1 MENQPKTSQ
10 WQDWAL
16 IALRCLLLV
25 VLAVEL
31 PTLRTTDNVLYAQ
44 SEVTIALVIGV
55 LSTVLLL
62 IPIMFPV
69 LRVLLP
75 PIVVVSDWILMGLVV
90 YISRGD
96 TLVTVAAGG
105 LIITTSEL
113 RLKVYWGS
121 AQAIG
126 IILVVLLVRPEI
138 AKLVPSQAAILSS
151 RLPIFILALFGIVA
165 NGWTYA
171 IQKQIGAQEA
181 QLLAEKINRESQ
193 LMDMQERTRAIYDMA
208 AVLSST
214 LNYEKILQ
222 AAMNVGWLGLR
233 DKKREIPEKLVSMVL
248 LFRASD
254 NYLHVV
260 VSRGLTRLDEQRATP
275 GLDGVMGE
283 ALKQTI
289 PVFGDSPRKDEEL
302 GNFVAFQTMRSVMCV
317 PLRAGFD
324 NYGITVYGSPFPD
337 AFTNEH
343 IELLTAIGSQATIAL
358 QNSHLYQ
365 NLLDE
370 RDKLIDAE
378 EEARKK
384 LARDLHDG
392 PTQDVAAIAMRMSI
406 IQKLLE
412 VNPTQV
418 PVELRKVE
426 EIARKTTKEIR
437 HMLFTLRP
445 LVLENQGLTAA
456 LGQLADKMKE
466 SYDQPVTVRVSRDA
480 DRYLDAHQQGVIFY
494 IIEEAVGNARKH
506 AQADMITVNV
516 YKQED
521 VILVN
526 ISDNGVGFYTTEAE
540 KKAMDRGG
548 HLGMINLRERAEM
561 VGGTLRMESAS
572 GKGTS
577 ITVVV
582 PIKDK
587 AGDGSSTTMKAQT
600 SAMRQASGKTT
611 KLEAAAM
618 ERVRQ
623 QSGNK

>member
-25 VLAVEL
+25 IAAIEF
-31 PTLRTTDNVLYAQ
+31 PTLRTSEGALYAQ
-44 SEVTIALVIGV
+44 NEITIALVIGV
-55 LSTVLLL
+55 LSTILL
-62 IPIMFPV
+62 IIPVMFPT
-69 LRVLLP
+69 LKILLP
-75 PIVVVSDWILMGLVV
+75 PIVVVSDWVLMALVM
-90 YISRGD
+90 YISRAD
-96 TLVTVAAGG
+96 MLVSVATGG
-105 LIITTSEL
+105 LLIVTSVL
-113 RLKVYWGS
+113 RIQAYWGT

-126 IILVVLLVRPEI
+126 IVIIMLLIRPEI
-138 AKLVPSQAAILSS
+138 AKLVSVPPAGITD
-151 RLPIFILALFGIVA
+151 RMPVFIVTLFGIIA
-165 NGWTYA
+165 NGWAYA
-171 IQKQIGAQEA
+171 IQRQVGAQQA
-181 QLLAEKINRESQ
+181 QLLAEQNNREKQ
-193 LMDMQERTRAIYDMA
+193 LSDMRERTRAIYDMA

-233 DKKREIPEKLVSMVL
+233 DKNREIPEKLVSMVL
-248 LFRASD
+248 LFRAAD
-254 NYLHVV
+254 NELHVV
-260 VSRGLTRLDEQRATP
+260 VSRGLTRLDEQRSTP

-289 PVFGDSPRKDEEL
+289 PVFGDNPRKDPEL

-324 NYGITVYGSPFPD
+324 NFGITVYGSPFPD
-337 AFTNEH
+337 AFTDEH
-343 IELLTAIGSQATIAL
+343 LELLTAIGSQATIAL

-412 VNPTQV
+412 RNPSEV
-418 PVELRKVE
+418 PNELRKIE
-426 EIARKTTKEIR
+426 DLARKTTKEIR

-445 LVLENQGLTAA
+445 LVLENQGLSAA
-456 LGQLADKMKE
+456 LSQLADKFKE
-466 SYDQPVTVRVSRDA
+466 SYDQPVTIKISREA
-480 DRYLDAHQQGVIFY
+480 ERYLDSHQQGVIFY
-494 IIEEAVGNARKH
+494 IIEEAAGNARKH
-506 AQADMITVNV
+506 AQASMITVNV

-526 ISDNGVGFYTTEAE
+526 ISDNGVGFDTTEAE

-561 VGGTLRMESAS
+561 VGGTLRMESAR

-582 PIKDK
+582 PIKDHP
-587 AGDGSSTTMKAQT
+587 AEGSSTTMKAQT
-600 SAMRQASGKTT
+600 AAARQASGKTS
-611 KLEAAAM
+611 KLEAAAL

>member
-16 IALRCLLLV
+16 IAMRCLLLV
-25 VLAVEL
+25 VAAIEFPV
-31 PTLRTTDNVLYAQ
+31 LRTSDGIPYAQ
-44 SEVTIALVIGV
+44 SEITIALVIGV
-55 LSTVLLL
+55 LSTILLI
-62 IPIMFPV
+62 IPIMFPA
-69 LRVLLP
+69 LRVILP
-75 PIVVVSDWILMGLVV
+75 PIVVISDWVLMALTL

-96 TLVTVAAGG
+96 MLVGVATGG
-105 LIITTSEL
+105 LLIATSVL
-113 RLKVYWGS
+113 RVQAYWGS
-121 AQAIG
+121 VQAIG
-126 IILVVLLVRPEI
+126 IVIVMLLLRPEI
-138 AKLVPSQAAILSS
+138 AKLVSVQPAGIADRMPVVIV
-151 RLPIFILALFGIVA
+151 ALFGVIA
-165 NGWTYA
+165 NGWAYA
-171 IQKQIGAQEA
+171 TQRQIGAQQA
-181 QLLAEKINRESQ
+181 QLLAEQKNRENQ
-193 LMDMQERTRAIYDMA
+193 LTDMRDRTKAIYDMA

-248 LFRASD
+248 LFRAAD
-254 NYLHVV
+254 NELHVV
-260 VSRGLTRLDEQRATP
+260 VSRGLTRLDEQRSTP

-283 ALKQTI
+283 SLKQTI
-289 PVFGDSPRKDEEL
+289 PIFGDNPRKDPEL

-337 AFTNEH
+337 AFTGEH
-343 IELLTAIGSQATIAL
+343 LELLTAIGSQATIAL

-412 VNPTQV
+412 RSPEEV
-418 PVELRKVE
+418 PNELRKIE
-426 EIARKTTKEIR
+426 ELARKTTKEIR

-445 LVLENQGLTAA
+445 LVLENQGLSAA
-456 LGQLADKMKE
+456 LSQLADKFKE
-466 SYDQPVTVRVSRDA
+466 SYDQPVTVKISRDA
-480 DRYLDAHQQGVIFY
+480 ERYLDSHQQGVIFY
-494 IIEEAVGNARKH
+494 IIEEAAGNARKH
-506 AQADMITVNV
+506 AQASMITVNV

-521 VILVN
+521 VVLVN
-526 ISDNGVGFYTTEAE
+526 ISDNGVGFDTTEAE
-540 KKAMDRGG
+540 RKAMDRGG

-561 VGGTLRMESAS
+561 VGGTLRMESAR

-582 PIKDK
+582 PIKDRP
-587 AGDGSSTTMKAQT
+587 AEGSSTTMKAQT
-600 SAMRQASGKTT
+600 TAMRQASGKTS
-611 KLEAAAM
+611 KLEAAAL

>member
-1 MENQPKTSQ
+1 MENQARTSQ

-16 IALRCLLLV
+16 IALRCLLLAV
-25 VLAVEL
+25 VAIVF
-31 PTLRTTDNVLYAQ
+31 PTLRTSDGAAYAQ
-44 SEVTIALVIGV
+44 SEITVALVIGI
-55 LSTVLLL
+55 LSTILLV
-62 IPIMFPV
+62 IPTMFPA
-69 LRVLLP
+69 LRVILP
-75 PIVVVSDWILMGLVV
+75 PIVVISDWLIMGLII

-96 TLVTVAAGG
+96 PLVTVASGA
-105 LIITTSEL
+105 LIMVTSVL
-113 RLKVYWGS
+113 RVQAYWGS
-121 AQAIG
+121 VEAIG
-126 IILVVLLVRPEI
+126 IIIAMLLVRPEI
-138 AKLVPSQAAILSS
+138 AKLVPAQAAVLSE
-151 RLPIFILALFGIVA
+151 RMPIFILALFGIVT
-165 NGWTYA
+165 NGWSYA
-171 IQKQIGAQEA
+171 IQRQIGAQQA
-181 QLLAEKINRESQ
+181 QLVAEQKNRERQ
-193 LMDMQERTRAIYDMA
+193 IIDMQERTRAIYDMA

-233 DKKREIPEKLVSMVL
+233 DKQREIPEKLVSMVL
-248 LFRASD
+248 LFRSSD
-254 NYLHVV
+254 NQLHVV

-275 GLDGVMGE
+275 GLEGVIGE
-283 ALKQTI
+283 ALKTTI
-289 PVFGDSPRKDEEL
+289 PVFGDNPRKDLEL

-343 IELLTAIGSQATIAL
+343 LELLTAIGSQATIAL

-378 EEARKK
+378 EDARKK

-412 VNPTQV
+412 RSPSEV
-418 PVELRKVE
+418 PNELRKIE
-426 EIARKTTKEIR
+426 ELARKTTKEIR

-480 DRYLDAHQQGVIFY
+480 ERYLDTHQQGVIFY

-506 AQADMITVNV
+506 AQANMITVNV

-526 ISDNGVGFYTTEAE
+526 ISDNGVGFDTTEAE
-540 KKAMDRGG
+540 QKAMERGG

-561 VGGTLRMESAS
+561 VGGTLRMESAR

-582 PIKDK
+582 PIKETVSE
-587 AGDGSSTTMKAQT
+587 GSTSKMKAQT
-600 SAMRQASGKTT
+600 AIRQAAARATT
-611 KLEAAAM
+611 KLEAAALA
-618 ERVRQ
+618 RVKQ
-623 QSGNK
+623 QSSDK

>member
-1 MENQPKTSQ
+1 MENQPQTSQ

-16 IALRCLLLV
+16 VVLRGLLLIV
-25 VLAVEL
+25 AAVEL
-31 PTLRTTDNVLYAQ
+31 PTLRTSDGALYAQ
-44 SEVTIALVIGV
+44 NEITIALVIGV
-55 LSTVLLL
+55 LSTILLI
-62 IPIMFPV
+62 IPIMFPA
-69 LRVLLP
+69 LKVLLAP
-75 PIVVVSDWILMGLVV
+75 LVVISDWILMGLVV

-96 TLVTVAAGG
+96 LLVSIATGG
-105 LIITTSEL
+105 LIMVISVL
-113 RLKVYWGS
+113 RIKAYWGS
-121 AQAIG
+121 IQAIG
-126 IILVVLLVRPEI
+126 IIIVLLIVRSEV
-138 AKLVPSQAAILSS
+138 AKLVPAQAALLSD
-151 RLPIFILALFGIVA
+151 RTPIFVLALFGVVA
-165 NGWTYA
+165 NACSYA
-171 IQKQIGAQEA
+171 IQRQMGAQEA
-181 QLLAEKINRESQ
+181 QLVAEKTNRESQ
-193 LMDMQERTRAIYDMA
+193 LTDMRERTRAIYDMA
-208 AVLSST
+208 VVLSST
-214 LNYEKILQ
+214 LNYEKVLH
-222 AAMNVGWLGLR
+222 AAMNIGWLGLR
-233 DKKREIPEKLVSMVL
+233 DKKRETPEKLVSMVL
-248 LFRASD
+248 LFRSVD
-254 NYLHVV
+254 NHLQVV

-275 GLDGVMGE
+275 GLDGVIGE
-283 ALKQTI
+283 SLKQTI
-289 PVFGDSPRKDEEL
+289 PVFGDNPRKDPEL

-324 NYGITVYGSPFPD
+324 NYGITVYGSPYPD

-343 IELLTAIGSQATIAL
+343 IELLTAIGTQATIAL

-384 LARDLHDG
+384 LARNLHDG

-412 VNPTQV
+412 RSPEEV
-418 PVELRKVE
+418 PHELKKIE
-426 EIARKTTKEIR
+426 ELARKTTKEIR

-445 LVLENQGLTAA
+445 LVLENQGLTPA
-456 LGQLADKMKE
+456 LTQLADKMKE

-494 IIEEAVGNARKH
+494 IIEEAAGNARKH
-506 AQADMITVNV
+506 AQAEMITINV

-526 ISDNGVGFYTTEAE
+526 ISDNGVGFDTTEAE
-540 KKAMDRGG
+540 KKAMERGG

-561 VGGTLRMESAS
+561 VGGSLRMESAS

-582 PIKDK
+582 PIKEMS
-587 AGDGSSTTMKAQT
+587 AEGSSASIKAQT
-600 SAMRQASGKTT
+600 SAPRQTIGKKT
-611 KLEAAAM
+611 KLEAAAL

>member
-16 IALRCLLLV
+16 IAMRCLLLV
-25 VLAVEL
+25 IAAIEF
-31 PTLRTTDNVLYAQ
+31 PTLRTSDGALYAQ
-44 SEVTIALVIGV
+44 NEITIALVIGI
-55 LSTVLLL
+55 LSTILL
-62 IPIMFPV
+62 IIPVMFPA

-75 PIVVVSDWILMGLVV
+75 PIVVISDWLLMALVI

-96 TLVTVAAGG
+96 MMVTVASAGL
-105 LIITTSEL
+105 LIVTSVL
-113 RLKVYWGS
+113 RVQIYWGS
-121 AQAIG
+121 VQAMG
-126 IILVVLLVRPEI
+126 IVIVMLLIRPEI
-138 AKLVPSQAAILSS
+138 AKLVAVQPAGIADRMPVVIV
-151 RLPIFILALFGIVA
+151 ALFGVIA
-165 NGWTYA
+165 NGWAYA
-171 IQKQIGAQEA
+171 MQRQIGAQQA
-181 QLLAEKINRESQ
+181 QLVAEQKTREKQ
-193 LMDMQERTRAIYDMA
+193 LTDMRERTRAIYDMA

-233 DKKREIPEKLVSMVL
+233 DKNREIPEKLVSMVL

-254 NYLHVV
+254 NHLHVV
-260 VSRGLTRLDEQRATP
+260 VGRGLTRLDEQRSTP
-275 GLDGVMGE
+275 GLDGVIGE
-283 ALKQTI
+283 SLKQTI
-289 PVFGDSPRKDEEL
+289 PIFGDNPRKDPEL

-324 NYGITVYGSPFPD
+324 NFGITVYGSPFPD
-337 AFTNEH
+337 AFTDEH
-343 IELLTAIGSQATIAL
+343 LELLTAIGSQATIAL

-418 PVELRKVE
+418 PLELKKVE

-456 LGQLADKMKE
+456 LGQLADKFKE
-466 SYDQPVTVRVSRDA
+466 SYDQPVTIRVSKDA
-480 DRYLDAHQQGVIFY
+480 DRYLDGHQQGVIFY
-494 IIEEAVGNARKH
+494 IIEEAAGNARKH
-506 AQADMITVNV
+506 AQASMITVNV

-526 ISDNGVGFYTTEAE
+526 ISDNGVGFDTTEAE

-587 AGDGSSTTMKAQT
+587 PAEGSSTTMKAQT
-600 SAMRQASGKTT
+600 TAMRQATGKTS
-611 KLEAAAM
+611 KLEAAAL

>member
-1 MENQPKTSQ
+1 MEIQNKTPV

-16 IALRCLLLV
+16 VALRGFLLIV
-25 VLAVEL
+25 AFIEF
-31 PTLRTTDNVLYAQ
+31 PTLRTPDGNPYVQ

-55 LSTVLLL
+55 MSTILLV
-62 IPIMFPV
+62 IPILFPKLQLILAPV
-69 LRVLLP
+69 L
-75 PIVVVSDWILMGLVV
+75 VVSDWLLMALII

-96 TLVTVAAGG
+96 TLVIVATGG
-105 LIITTSEL
+105 LLIVTSVL
-113 RLKVYWGS
+113 RLRIGWGVVQS
-121 AQAIG
+121 MG
-126 IILVVLLVRPEI
+126 IVITMFLVRPEV
-138 AKLVPSQAAILSS
+138 AKLIPTQTAALAD
-151 RLPIFILALFGIVA
+151 RMPIFIVALFGVIA

-171 IQKQIGAQEA
+171 LQQQIKGQEA
-181 QLLAEKINRESQ
+181 QLLDEKKNRERQ
-193 LMDMQERTRAIYDMA
+193 IVDMQDRTKAIYDMA

-233 DKKREIPEKLVSMVL
+233 DRSREIPEKLVSMVL

-254 NYLHVV
+254 NQLHVV
-260 VSRGLTRLDEQRATP
+260 VSRGLTRLDEQRVTP
-275 GLDGVMGE
+275 GLDGFIGE
-283 ALKQTI
+283 ALKETI
-289 PVFGDSPRKDEEL
+289 PVFGDNPRKDAEL
-302 GNFVAFQTMRSVMCV
+302 GNFVAFQTMRSVMCI

-337 AFTNEH
+337 AFTGEH
-343 IELLTAIGSQATIAL
+343 TELLTAIGSQATIAL
-358 QNSHLYQ
+358 QNAHLYQ

-412 VNPTQV
+412 RSPDEV
-418 PVELRKVE
+418 PNELRKIE
-426 EIARKTTKEIR
+426 ELARKTTKEIR

-466 SYDQPVTVRVSRDA
+466 SYDQPVTVRVGSNAERA
-480 DRYLDAHQQGVIFY
+480 LDTHQQGVIFY

-506 AQADMITVNV
+506 AKASMITVNV

-521 VILVN
+521 VVLVN
-526 ISDNGVGFYTTEAE
+526 ISDNGVGFNTTEAE
-540 KKAMDRGG
+540 KKAMERGG

-582 PIKDK
+582 PIKDNQ
-587 AGDGSSTTMKAQT
+587 GSSTTLKAQ
-600 SAMRQASGKTT
+600 SPAMRQATGKTT
-611 KLEAAAM
+611 KLEAVAL
-618 ERVRQ
+618 ERVRR

>member
-1 MENQPKTSQ
+1 MEIQNKTPV

-16 IALRCLLLV
+16 VALRAFLLIV
-25 VLAVEL
+25 AFIEF
-31 PTLRTTDNVLYAQ
+31 PTLRTPDGNPYVQ

-55 LSTVLLL
+55 MSTILLV
-62 IPIMFPV
+62 IPILFPKLQLILAPV
-69 LRVLLP
+69 LV
-75 PIVVVSDWILMGLVV
+75 ISDWLLMALII

-96 TLVTVAAGG
+96 TLVIVATGG
-105 LIITTSEL
+105 LLIVTSVL
-113 RLKVYWGS
+113 RLRVGWGVVQS
-121 AQAIG
+121 MG
-126 IILVVLLVRPEI
+126 IVITMFLVRPEV
-138 AKLVPSQAAILSS
+138 AKLIPTQAAALAD
-151 RLPIFILALFGIVA
+151 RMPIFIVALFGVVA

-171 IQKQIGAQEA
+171 LQQQIKGQEA
-181 QLLAEKINRESQ
+181 QLLDEKKNRERQ
-193 LMDMQERTRAIYDMA
+193 IVDMQDRTKAIYDMA

-233 DKKREIPEKLVSMVL
+233 DKSREIPEKLVSMVL

-254 NYLHVV
+254 NQLHVV
-260 VSRGLTRLDEQRATP
+260 VSRGLTRLDEQRVTP
-275 GLDGVMGE
+275 GLDGFIGE
-283 ALKQTI
+283 ALKETI
-289 PVFGDSPRKDEEL
+289 PVFGDNPRKDAEL
-302 GNFVAFQTMRSVMCV
+302 GNFVAFQTMRSVMCI

-337 AFTNEH
+337 AFTGEH
-343 IELLTAIGSQATIAL
+343 TELLTAIGSQATIAL
-358 QNSHLYQ
+358 QNAHLYQ

-412 VNPTQV
+412 RSPDEV
-418 PVELRKVE
+418 PNELRKIE
-426 EIARKTTKEIR
+426 ELARKTTKEIR

-466 SYDQPVTVRVSRDA
+466 SYDQPVTVRVGSNAERA
-480 DRYLDAHQQGVIFY
+480 LDTHQQGVIFY

-506 AQADMITVNV
+506 AKASMITVNV

-521 VILVN
+521 VVLVN
-526 ISDNGVGFYTTEAE
+526 ISDNGVGFNTTEAE
-540 KKAMDRGG
+540 KKAMERGG

-582 PIKDK
+582 PIKDNQ
-587 AGDGSSTTMKAQT
+587 GSSTSLKAQ
-600 SAMRQASGKTT
+600 SPAMRQASGKTT
-611 KLEAAAM
+611 KLEAVAL
-618 ERVRQ
+618 ERVRR

>member
-1 MENQPKTSQ
+1 MENQVKTSQ

-16 IALRCLLLV
+16 IAMRCLLL
-25 VLAVEL
+25 AVAAIEF
-31 PTLRTTDNVLYAQ
+31 PTLRTSDGVLYAQ
-44 SEVTIALVIGV
+44 NEITIALVIGI
-55 LSTVLLL
+55 LSTILL
-62 IPIMFPV
+62 IIPVMFPA
-69 LRVLLP
+69 LRILLP
-75 PIVVVSDWILMGLVV
+75 PIVVISDWMLMALVL

-96 TLVTVAAGG
+96 MLITVATGG
-105 LIITTSEL
+105 LLIVTSVL
-113 RLKVYWGS
+113 RIQVYWGI

-126 IILVVLLVRPEI
+126 IVAVILLLRPEI
-138 AKLVPSQAAILSS
+138 AKLVTT
-151 RLPIFILALFGIVA
+151 LPAGIADRMPVFIVALFGVIA
-165 NGWTYA
+165 NGWAYA
-171 IQKQIGAQEA
+171 IQQQVGAQQA
-181 QLLAEKINRESQ
+181 QLLAEQKNRENQ
-193 LMDMQERTRAIYDMA
+193 LTDMRERTRAIYDMA

-254 NYLHVV
+254 NELHVV
-260 VSRGLTRLDEQRATP
+260 VSRGLTRLDEQRSTP

-289 PVFGDSPRKDEEL
+289 PVFGDNPRKDPEL

-324 NYGITVYGSPFPD
+324 NYGVTVYGSPFPD
-337 AFTNEH
+337 AFTDEH
-343 IELLTAIGSQATIAL
+343 LELLTAIGSQATIAL

-412 VNPTQV
+412 RNPSEV
-418 PVELRKVE
+418 PNELRKIE
-426 EIARKTTKEIR
+426 DLARKTTKEIR

-445 LVLENQGLTAA
+445 LVLENQGLSAA
-456 LGQLADKMKE
+456 LSQLADKFKE
-466 SYDQPVTVRVSRDA
+466 SYDQPVTIKISREA
-480 DRYLDAHQQGVIFY
+480 ERHLDTHQQGVIFY
-494 IIEEAVGNARKH
+494 IIEEAAGNARKH
-506 AQADMITVNV
+506 AQASMITVNV

-526 ISDNGVGFYTTEAE
+526 ISDNGVGFDTTEAE

-561 VGGTLRMESAS
+561 VGGTLRMESAR

-582 PIKDK
+582 PIKEGS
-587 AGDGSSTTMKAQT
+587 AEGSSTSMKVQT
-600 SAMRQASGKTT
+600 ATMRQATGKTS
-611 KLEAAAM
+611 KLEAAALA
-618 ERVRQ
+618 RVRQ

>member
-1 MENQPKTSQ
+1 
-10 WQDWAL
+10 
-16 IALRCLLLV
+16 
-25 VLAVEL
+25 
-31 PTLRTTDNVLYAQ
+31 
-44 SEVTIALVIGV
+44 
-55 LSTVLLL
+55 
-62 IPIMFPV
+62 
-69 LRVLLP
+69 
-75 PIVVVSDWILMGLVV
+75 
-90 YISRGD
+90 
-96 TLVTVAAGG
+96 
-105 LIITTSEL
+105 
-113 RLKVYWGS
+113 
-121 AQAIG
+121 
-126 IILVVLLVRPEI
+126 
-138 AKLVPSQAAILSS
+138 
-151 RLPIFILALFGIVA
+151 
-165 NGWTYA
+165 
-171 IQKQIGAQEA
+171 
-181 QLLAEKINRESQ
+181 
-193 LMDMQERTRAIYDMA
+193 
-208 AVLSST
+208 
-214 LNYEKILQ
+214 
-222 AAMNVGWLGLR
+222 
-233 DKKREIPEKLVSMVL
+233 MVL
-248 LFRASD
+248 LFRSSD
-254 NYLHVV
+254 NHLHVV

-275 GLDGVMGE
+275 GLDGVIGE
-283 ALKQTI
+283 SLKETI
-289 PVFGDSPRKDEEL
+289 PIFGDSPRKDPEL

-324 NYGITVYGSPFPD
+324 NFGITVYGSPFPD

-406 IQKLLE
+406 IQKLLD

-418 PVELRKVE
+418 PLELRKVE

-466 SYDQPVTVRVSRDA
+466 SYDQPVTVRVSRDSE
-480 DRYLDAHQQGVIFY
+480 RYLDTHQQGVIFY

-506 AQADMITVNV
+506 AQANMITVNV

-521 VILVN
+521 VILVS
-526 ISDNGVGFYTTEAE
+526 ISDNGVGFNTTEAE
-540 KKAMDRGG
+540 QKAMERGG

-572 GKGTS
+572 GRGTT

-582 PIKDK
+582 PIKERSS
-587 AGDGSSTTMKAQT
+587 DGSSTNMKAQ
-600 SAMRQASGKTT
+600 SAAMRQASGKTT

-618 ERVRQ
+618 ERIRQ
-623 QSGNK
+623 QSGTK

>member
-1 MENQPKTSQ
+1 MEIQTKTPV

-16 IALRCLLLV
+16 IALRSFLLIV
-25 VLAVEL
+25 AFIEF
-31 PTLRTTDNVLYAQ
+31 PTLRATDGSPYAQ
-44 SEVTIALVIGV
+44 SEVTVALVIGIM
-55 LSTVLLL
+55 STILL
-62 IPIMFPV
+62 IIPILFPK
-69 LRVLLP
+69 LHPILP
-75 PIVVVSDWILMGLVV
+75 PILVVSDWLLMALVI

-96 TLVTVAAGG
+96 TLVCVATGSL
-105 LIITTSEL
+105 LIVTSVMRL
-113 RLKVYWGS
+113 RVGWGVIQS
-121 AQAIG
+121 MG
-126 IILVVLLVRPEI
+126 IVIVMFLIRPEV
-138 AKLVPSQAAILSS
+138 AKLVPAQAAALAD
-151 RLPIFILALFGIVA
+151 RVPIFVIALFGVIA
-165 NGWTYA
+165 NGWTFA
-171 IQKQIGAQEA
+171 LQQQIKGQEA
-181 QLLAEKINRESQ
+181 QLLAEKKNRERQ
-193 LMDMQERTRAIYDMA
+193 IVDMQDRTKAIYDMA

-233 DKKREIPEKLVSMVL
+233 DKNREIPEKLVSMVL
-248 LFRASD
+248 LFRSSD
-254 NYLHVV
+254 NQLHVV

-275 GLDGVMGE
+275 GLDGFIGE
-283 ALKQTI
+283 ALKETI
-289 PVFGDSPRKDEEL
+289 PVFGDTPRKDPEL
-302 GNFVAFQTMRSVMCV
+302 GNFVAFQTMRSVMCI

-324 NYGITVYGSPFPD
+324 NYGITVYASPFPD
-337 AFTNEH
+337 AFTGEH
-343 IELLTAIGSQATIAL
+343 TELLTAIGSQATIAL
-358 QNSHLYQ
+358 QNAHLYQ

-412 VNPTQV
+412 RNPDEV
-418 PVELRKVE
+418 PNELRKIE
-426 EIARKTTKEIR
+426 DLARKTTKEIR

-466 SYDQPVTVRVSRDA
+466 SYEQPVTVRVANSAERA
-480 DRYLDAHQQGVIFY
+480 LDSHQQGVIFY

-506 AQADMITVNV
+506 AKASMINVNV

-521 VILVN
+521 VVLVN
-526 ISDNGVGFYTTEAE
+526 ISDNGVGFDTTEAE
-540 KKAMDRGG
+540 KKAMERGG

-561 VGGTLRMESAS
+561 VGGTLRMESAA

-582 PIKDK
+582 PIKS
-587 AGDGSSTTMKAQT
+587 AESSNTGLKAQS
-600 SAMRQASGKTT
+600 SAMRQATGKTT
-611 KLEAAAM
+611 KLEAVAL
-618 ERVRQ
+618 ERIRR
-623 QSGNK
+623 QSGN

>member
-1 MENQPKTSQ
+1 MENQAKTSQ

-25 VLAVEL
+25 VAAIEL
-31 PTLRTTDNVLYAQ
+31 PTLRTSDGALYAQ
-44 SEVTIALVIGV
+44 NEITIALVIGV
-55 LSTVLLL
+55 LSTILLI
-62 IPIMFPV
+62 IPIMFHA

-75 PIVVVSDWILMGLVV
+75 PVVVISDWLMMGLIL

-96 TLVTVAAGG
+96 MLVSVAAGS
-105 LIITTSEL
+105 LVIVTSVL
-113 RLKVYWGS
+113 RIQAYWGS
-121 AQAIG
+121 VQAIG
-126 IILVVLLVRPEI
+126 IIIVMLLVRPEI
-138 AKLVPSQAAILSS
+138 AKLVPSQAAILSD
-151 RLPIFILALFGIVA
+151 RLPIFILALFGAVTNI
-165 NGWTYA
+165 WSYA
-171 IQKQIGAQEA
+171 IQRQIGSQEA
-181 QLLAEKINRESQ
+181 QLLAEKTSRESQ
-193 LMDMQERTRAIYDMA
+193 IIDMQERTRAIYDMA

-254 NYLHVV
+254 NHLHVV
-260 VSRGLTRLDEQRATP
+260 VSRGLTRLDEQRSTP
-275 GLDGVMGE
+275 GLDGVIGE

-289 PVFGDSPRKDEEL
+289 PIFGDSPRKDLEL

-343 IELLTAIGSQATIAL
+343 LELLTAIGSQATIAL

-418 PVELRKVE
+418 PLELRKVE

-466 SYDQPVTVRVSRDA
+466 SYDQPVTIRVSREA
-480 DRYLDAHQQGVIFY
+480 DRYLDTHQQGVIFY

-506 AQADMITVNV
+506 AQASMITVNV

-526 ISDNGVGFYTTEAE
+526 ISDNGVGFDTTEAE
-540 KKAMDRGG
+540 KKAMERGG

-582 PIKDK
+582 PIKEK
-587 AGDGSSTTMKAQT
+587 VTEGSSTSLKAQ
-600 SAMRQASGKTT
+600 SAAMRHATGKTT
-611 KLEAAAM
+611 KLEAAAL
-618 ERVRQ
+618 ERVKQ

>member
-1 MENQPKTSQ
+1 MEIQNKTPV

-16 IALRCLLLV
+16 ITLRSFLII
-25 VLAVEL
+25 LAFIEF
-31 PTLRTTDNVLYAQ
+31 PTLRALDGSPYAQ
-44 SEVTIALVIGV
+44 SEVTVALVIGV
-55 LSTVLLL
+55 MSTILL
-62 IPIMFPV
+62 IIPILFPKLHPILPPV
-69 LRVLLP
+69 LVF
-75 PIVVVSDWILMGLVV
+75 SDWLLMALVI

-96 TLVTVAAGG
+96 TLVSVATGG
-105 LIITTSEL
+105 LLIVTSVL
-113 RLKVYWGS
+113 RLRVGWGVIQS
-121 AQAIG
+121 MG
-126 IILVVLLVRPEI
+126 IVIVMYLVRPEV
-138 AKLVPSQAAILSS
+138 AKLIPNQAAALAD
-151 RLPIFILALFGIVA
+151 RTPIVLIALFGVVA

-171 IQKQIGAQEA
+171 LQQQIKGQEA
-181 QLLAEKINRESQ
+181 QLLDEKKSRERQ
-193 LMDMQERTRAIYDMA
+193 IVDMQDRTKAIYDMA

-233 DKKREIPEKLVSMVL
+233 DKSREIPEKLVSMVL

-254 NYLHVV
+254 NQLHVV
-260 VSRGLTRLDEQRATP
+260 VSRGLTRLDEQRITP
-275 GLDGVMGE
+275 GLDGFIGE
-283 ALKQTI
+283 ALKETI
-289 PVFGDSPRKDEEL
+289 PVFGDNPRKDTEL
-302 GNFVAFQTMRSVMCV
+302 GNFVAFQTMRSVMCI

-337 AFTNEH
+337 AFTGEH
-343 IELLTAIGSQATIAL
+343 TELLTAIGSQATIAL
-358 QNSHLYQ
+358 QNAHLYQ

-412 VNPTQV
+412 RSPEEV
-418 PVELRKVE
+418 PNELRKIE
-426 EIARKTTKEIR
+426 DLARKTTKEIR

-466 SYDQPVTVRVSRDA
+466 SYDQPVNVRVGSSAERA
-480 DRYLDAHQQGVIFY
+480 LDSHQQGVIFY

-506 AQADMITVNV
+506 AKASMISVNV

-521 VILVN
+521 VVLVT
-526 ISDNGVGFYTTEAE
+526 IGDNGVGFNTTEAE
-540 KKAMDRGG
+540 KKAMERGG

-561 VGGTLRMESAS
+561 VGGTLRMESAA
-572 GKGTS
+572 GKGTT

-582 PIKDK
+582 PIKD
-587 AGDGSSTTMKAQT
+587 AEDSSTSLKAQST
-600 SAMRQASGKTT
+600 AMRQATGKTT
-611 KLEAAAM
+611 KLEAVAL
-618 ERVRQ
+618 ERVRR

>member
-151 RLPIFILALFGIVA
+151 RMPIFILALFGIVA

-181 QLLAEKINRESQ
+181 QLLAEKKNRESQ

-526 ISDNGVGFYTTEAE
+526 ISDNGVGFDTTEAE

>member
-1 MENQPKTSQ
+1 MENQPKIPQ

-16 IALRCLLLV
+16 VAIRCLLLV
-25 VLAVEL
+25 VAAVEL
-31 PTLRTTDNVLYAQ
+31 PILRTGDGNLYAQ
-44 SEVTIALVIGV
+44 SEITIALVIGA
-55 LSTVLLL
+55 LSTILLI
-62 IPIMFPV
+62 IPIMFQA
-69 LRVLLP
+69 LKFLLP
-75 PIVVVSDWILMGLVV
+75 PLVVISDWLMMGLIV

-96 TLVTVAAGG
+96 MLVTVAAGG
-105 LIITTSEL
+105 LVIVATAL
-113 RLKVYWGS
+113 RVQAYWGTV
-121 AQAIG
+121 QAIG
-126 IILVVLLVRPEI
+126 IIVVLLLVRPEI
-138 AKLVPSQAAILSS
+138 AKLVPAQAAALAD
-151 RLPIFILALFGIVA
+151 RLPMFILALFGVVA
-165 NGWTYA
+165 NGWAYA
-171 IQKQIGAQEA
+171 IQKQIGAQQA
-181 QLLAEKINRESQ
+181 QLIAEQKNRENQ
-193 LMDMQERTRAIYDMA
+193 LSEMQDRTRAIYDMA
-208 AVLSST
+208 AVLSTT

-222 AAMNVGWLGLR
+222 AAMNVGWLGLK
-233 DKKREIPEKLVSMVL
+233 DKKREVPEKLVSMVL

-254 NYLHVV
+254 NYLQVV
-260 VSRGLTRLDEQRATP
+260 VGRGLTRLDEQRSTP
-275 GLDGVMGE
+275 GLDGIIGE
-283 ALKQTI
+283 TLKQTI
-289 PVFGDSPRKDEEL
+289 PVFGDNPRKDPEL
-302 GNFVAFQTMRSVMCV
+302 GNFVAFQTMRSVMCI

-324 NYGITVYGSPFPD
+324 NYGVTVYGSPFPD
-337 AFTNEH
+337 AFTDAH
-343 IELLTAIGSQATIAL
+343 LELLTAIGSQATIAL
-358 QNSHLYQ
+358 QNAHLYQ

-412 VNPTQV
+412 RSPEEV
-418 PVELRKVE
+418 PNELRKIE
-426 EIARKTTKEIR
+426 DLARKTTKEIR

-466 SYDQPVTVRVSRDA
+466 SYDQPVTVRVSKETE
-480 DRYLDAHQQGVIFY
+480 RYIDTHQQGVIFY

-506 AQADMITVNV
+506 AQASMITVNV

-526 ISDNGVGFYTTEAE
+526 ISDNGVGFDTSEAE
-540 KKAMDRGG
+540 KKAMERGG

-561 VGGTLRMESAS
+561 VGGTLRMESAK

-582 PIKDK
+582 PIKER
-587 AGDGSSTTMKAQT
+587 AAEGSSTTLKAQT
-600 SAMRQASGKTT
+600 AAMRHASGKTS
-611 KLEAAAM
+611 KLEAAAL

>member
-1 MENQPKTSQ
+1 MEIQYKTPV

-16 IALRCLLLV
+16 IALRSFLII
-25 VLAVEL
+25 LAFIEF
-31 PTLRTTDNVLYAQ
+31 PTLRASDGSPYVQ
-44 SEVTIALVIGV
+44 SEVTVALVIGV
-55 LSTVLLL
+55 MSTILL
-62 IPIMFPV
+62 IIPILFPKLHPILPPV
-69 LRVLLP
+69 LVF
-75 PIVVVSDWILMGLVV
+75 SDWLLMALII

-96 TLVTVAAGG
+96 TLVSVATGG
-105 LIITTSEL
+105 LLIVTSVL
-113 RLKVYWGS
+113 RLKVGWGVIQS
-121 AQAIG
+121 MG
-126 IILVVLLVRPEI
+126 IVIVIYLVRPEV
-138 AKLVPSQAAILSS
+138 AKLVPAQAAALAD
-151 RLPIFILALFGIVA
+151 RTPIFIIALFGVVA

-171 IQKQIGAQEA
+171 LQQQIKGQEA
-181 QLLAEKINRESQ
+181 QLLDEKRHRERQ
-193 LMDMQERTRAIYDMA
+193 IVDMQDRTKAIYDMA

-233 DKKREIPEKLVSMVL
+233 DKSREIPEKLVSMVL

-254 NYLHVV
+254 NQLHVV
-260 VSRGLTRLDEQRATP
+260 VSRGLTRLDEQRVTP
-275 GLDGVMGE
+275 GLDGFIGE
-283 ALKQTI
+283 ALKETI
-289 PVFGDSPRKDEEL
+289 PVFGDNPRKDTEL
-302 GNFVAFQTMRSVMCV
+302 GNFVAFQTMRSVMCI

-337 AFTNEH
+337 AFTGEH
-343 IELLTAIGSQATIAL
+343 TELLTAIGSQATIAL
-358 QNSHLYQ
+358 QNAHLYQ

-412 VNPTQV
+412 RSPDEV
-418 PVELRKVE
+418 PNELRKIE
-426 EIARKTTKEIR
+426 DLARKTTKEIR

-466 SYDQPVTVRVSRDA
+466 SYEQPVTVRVGSSAERA
-480 DRYLDAHQQGVIFY
+480 LDSHQQGVIFY

-506 AQADMITVNV
+506 AKASMISVNV

-521 VILVN
+521 VVLVT
-526 ISDNGVGFYTTEAE
+526 IGDNGVGFNTTEAE
-540 KKAMDRGG
+540 KKAMERGG

-561 VGGTLRMESAS
+561 VGGTLRMESAA
-572 GKGTS
+572 GKGTT

-582 PIKDK
+582 PIKD
-587 AGDGSSTTMKAQT
+587 AEGSSTSLKAQ
-600 SAMRQASGKTT
+600 SPAMRQATGKTT
-611 KLEAAAM
+611 KLEAVAL
-618 ERVRQ
+618 ERVRR

>member
-1 MENQPKTSQ
+1 METLNKTPR

-16 IALRCLLLV
+16 VALRAFLLIV
-25 VLAVEL
+25 MAIEF
-31 PTLRTTDNVLYAQ
+31 PTLRTPDGTLYAQ
-44 SEVTIALVIGV
+44 SEIGIALVIGV
-55 LSTVLLL
+55 MSTILLV
-62 IPIMFPV
+62 IPILFPA
-69 LRVLLP
+69 LHILLP
-75 PIVVVSDWILMGLVV
+75 PLVVISDWLLMALVI

-96 TLVTVAAGG
+96 TLVSVATGG
-105 LIITTSEL
+105 LLIVTTVL
-113 RLKVYWGS
+113 RLKVGWGVVQS
-121 AQAIG
+121 MG
-126 IILVVLLVRPEI
+126 IVIVMFLIRPEV
-138 AKLVPSQAAILSS
+138 AKLVPAQAAALLAD
-151 RLPIFILALFGIVA
+151 RMPIFVITLFGVVA

-171 IQKQIGAQEA
+171 IQMQIRGQEA
-181 QLLAEKINRESQ
+181 QLQAEKKNRESQ
-193 LMDMQERTRAIYDMA
+193 ISDMQDRTRAIYDMA

-214 LNYEKILQ
+214 LNYEKILN

-254 NYLHVV
+254 NQLHVV
-260 VSRGLTRLDEQRATP
+260 VGRGLTRLDEQRITP
-275 GLDGVMGE
+275 GLDGFMGE

-289 PVFGDSPRKDEEL
+289 PVFGDSPRKDPEL

-324 NYGITVYGSPFPD
+324 NYGVTVYGSPFPD
-337 AFTNEH
+337 AFTGEH
-343 IELLTAIGSQATIAL
+343 TELLTAIGSQATLAL

-412 VNPTQV
+412 RSPEEV
-418 PVELRKVE
+418 PHELRKIE
-426 EIARKTTKEIR
+426 DLARKTTKEIR

-456 LGQLADKMKE
+456 LGQLADKSKE
-466 SYDQPVTVRVSRDA
+466 SYDQPVTIRVGQNVERV
-480 DRYLDAHQQGVIFY
+480 LDTHQQGVIFY

-506 AQADMITVNV
+506 AKASMVTVNV

-521 VILVN
+521 VVLVN
-526 ISDNGVGFYTTEAE
+526 ISDNGVGFDTTEAE

-548 HLGMINLRERAEM
+548 HLGMINLRERAEIL
-561 VGGTLRMESAS
+561 GGTLRMESAS

-582 PIKDK
+582 PIKDSE
-587 AGDGSSTTMKAQT
+587 GSSTSMKAQT
-600 SAMRQASGKTT
+600 AGVRQGSGNTS
-611 KLEAAAM
+611 KLEAAALA
-618 ERVRQ
+618 RVRQ

>member
-1 MENQPKTSQ
+1 MENQAKTSQ

-16 IALRCLLLV
+16 IAMRCLLLV
-25 VLAVEL
+25 VAAVEL
-31 PTLRTTDNVLYAQ
+31 PTLRTSDGALYAQ
-44 SEVTIALVIGV
+44 NEISIALVIGV
-55 LSTVLLL
+55 LSTILLI
-62 IPIMFPV
+62 IPIMFTA
-69 LRVLLP
+69 LRALLP
-75 PIVVVSDWILMGLVV
+75 PLVIISDWVMMALII

-96 TLVTVAAGG
+96 MLVSVTAGG
-105 LIITTSEL
+105 LVIITSAL
-113 RLKVYWGS
+113 RVQAIWGS
-121 AQAIG
+121 IQAIG
-126 IILVVLLVRPEI
+126 IVIVMLLVRPEI
-138 AKLVPSQAAILSS
+138 AKLVPAQTAVLTD
-151 RLPIFILALFGIVA
+151 RLPIFILALFGVVA
-165 NGWTYA
+165 NGWAYA
-171 IQKQIGAQEA
+171 IQRQIGAQEA
-181 QLLAEKINRESQ
+181 QLQAEKTSRESQ
-193 LMDMQERTRAIYDMA
+193 IIDMQDRTKAIYDMA

-214 LNYEKILQ
+214 LNYEKILH

-248 LFRASD
+248 LFRSSD
-254 NYLHVV
+254 NHLHVV
-260 VSRGLTRLDEQRATP
+260 VSRGLTRLDEQRTTP
-275 GLDGVMGE
+275 GLDGVIGE
-283 ALKQTI
+283 SLKQTI
-289 PVFGDSPRKDEEL
+289 PIFGDSPRKDPEL

-324 NYGITVYGSPFPD
+324 NFGITVYGSPFPD

-418 PVELRKVE
+418 PLELRKVE

-456 LGQLADKMKE
+456 LSQLADKMKE
-466 SYDQPVTVRVSRDA
+466 SYDQPVTVRVSRET
-480 DRYLDAHQQGVIFY
+480 DRFLDTHQQGVIFY

-506 AQADMITVNV
+506 AQASMITVNV

-521 VILVN
+521 VILVS
-526 ISDNGVGFYTTEAE
+526 ISDNGVGFDTSEAE
-540 KKAMDRGG
+540 KKAMERGG

-572 GKGTS
+572 GKGTT

-587 AGDGSSTTMKAQT
+587 AGDGSSTNMKAQT
-600 SAMRQASGKTT
+600 AAMRQATGKTT

>member
-16 IALRCLLLV
+16 VAMRCLLLV
-25 VLAVEL
+25 VAAVEL
-31 PTLRTTDNVLYAQ
+31 PTLRTSDGALYAQ
-44 SEVTIALVIGV
+44 NEITIALVIGV
-55 LSTVLLL
+55 ASTILL
-62 IPIMFPV
+62 IIPAMFPA
-69 LRVLLP
+69 LRIIMP
-75 PIVVVSDWILMGLVV
+75 PLVVISDWIMMGLIV

-96 TLVTVAAGG
+96 MLVTVAAGG
-105 LIITTSEL
+105 LVIVASVL
-113 RLKVYWGS
+113 RVGVYWGI
-121 AQAIG
+121 AQSIG
-126 IILVVLLVRPEI
+126 IIVVMVLARNEV
-138 AKLVPSQAAILSS
+138 AKLVPAQAAVLAD
-151 RLPIFILALFGIVA
+151 RLPVFILAMFGVIA
-165 NGWTYA
+165 NGWSYA
-171 IQKQIGAQEA
+171 IQRQIGAQEA
-181 QLLAEKINRESQ
+181 QLIAEKTSRENQ
-193 LMDMQERTRAIYDMA
+193 LSDMQERTRAIYDLA

-254 NYLHVV
+254 NQLHVV
-260 VSRGLTRLDEQRATP
+260 VGRGLTRLDEQRVTP
-275 GLDGVMGE
+275 GLDGIIGE
-283 ALKQTI
+283 SLKQTI
-289 PVFGDSPRKDEEL
+289 PIFGDSPKKDVEL

-337 AFTNEH
+337 AFTNDH
-343 IELLTAIGSQATIAL
+343 LELLTAIGSQATIAL
-358 QNSHLYQ
+358 QNAHLYQ

-412 VNPTQV
+412 RSPEEV
-418 PVELRKVE
+418 PHELKKIE
-426 EIARKTTKEIR
+426 DLARKTTKEIR

-445 LVLENQGLTAA
+445 LVLENQGITAA

-480 DRYLDAHQQGVIFY
+480 ERALDTHQQGVIFY
-494 IIEEAVGNARKH
+494 IIEEAAGNARKH
-506 AQADMITVNV
+506 AQASMITINV

-521 VILVN
+521 VVLVN
-526 ISDNGVGFYTTEAE
+526 ISDNGVGFDTSEAE

-582 PIKDK
+582 PIKDRVE
-587 AGDGSSTTMKAQT
+587 GSSTTLKAQT
-600 SAMRQASGKTT
+600 PAMRKTSGNTS
-611 KLEAAAM
+611 KLEAAAL

>member
-1 MENQPKTSQ
+1 MEIQSKTPV

-16 IALRCLLLV
+16 IALRTFLLLV
-25 VLAVEL
+25 AIVEF
-31 PTLRTTDNVLYAQ
+31 PTLRTIEGVPYAQ
-44 SEVTIALVIGV
+44 SEITVALVIGAV
-55 LSTVLLL
+55 SIILL
-62 IPIMFPV
+62 IIPILFPA
-69 LRVLLP
+69 LKFMLP
-75 PIVVVSDWILMGLVV
+75 PILLISDWLLMALVI

-96 TLVTVAAGG
+96 TLITIATGG
-105 LIITTSEL
+105 LLIVTSVL
-113 RLKVYWGS
+113 RLKVGWGVV
-121 AQAIG
+121 QAMG
-126 IILVVLLVRPEI
+126 IVIVMFLIRPEV
-138 AKLVPSQAAILSS
+138 AKLVPAQAVALAD
-151 RLPIFILALFGIVA
+151 RVPIFIIALFGVVA

-171 IQKQIGAQEA
+171 LQQQIKGQEA
-181 QLLAEKINRESQ
+181 QLVAEKKNREREIV
-193 LMDMQERTRAIYDMA
+193 DMQERTRAIYDMA
-208 AVLSST
+208 AVLSTT

-233 DKKREIPEKLVSMVL
+233 DKTLEIPEKLVSMVL
-248 LFRASD
+248 LFRTSD
-254 NYLHVV
+254 NQLHVV
-260 VSRGLTRLDEQRATP
+260 VGRGLTRLDEQRVTP
-275 GLDGVMGE
+275 GLEGVIAE

-289 PVFGDSPRKDEEL
+289 PVFGDSPRKDPEL

-317 PLRAGFD
+317 PLRSGFD
-324 NYGITVYGSPFPD
+324 NYGVTVYGSPFPD
-337 AFTNEH
+337 AFTGEH

-358 QNSHLYQ
+358 QNAHLYQ

-370 RDKLIDAE
+370 RDKLIEAE

-412 VNPTQV
+412 RSPEEV
-418 PVELRKVE
+418 PNELRKIE
-426 EIARKTTKEIR
+426 DLARKTTKEIR

-445 LVLENQGLTAA
+445 LVLENQGLAAA
-456 LGQLADKMKE
+456 LNQLADKMKE
-466 SYDQPVTVRVSRDA
+466 SYDQPVTVRVGPNVERS
-480 DRYLDAHQQGVIFY
+480 LDTHQQGVVFY

-506 AQADMITVNV
+506 AKASMITVNV

-521 VILVN
+521 VVLVN
-526 ISDNGVGFYTTEAE
+526 ISDNGVGFDTTEAE
-540 KKAMDRGG
+540 KRAMERGG

-582 PIKDK
+582 PIKD
-587 AGDGSSTTMKAQT
+587 AESSSTSLKAQT
-600 SAMRQASGKTT
+600 SAMRQASGTT
-611 KLEAAAM
+611 SKLEAVAL

>member
-1 MENQPKTSQ
+1 MEIQTKTPV

-16 IALRCLLLV
+16 IALRSFLLIV
-25 VLAVEL
+25 AFIEF
-31 PTLRTTDNVLYAQ
+31 PTLRATDGNPYVQ
-44 SEVTIALVIGV
+44 SEVTVALVIGV
-55 LSTVLLL
+55 MSTILL
-62 IPIMFPV
+62 IIPIIFPK
-69 LRVLLP
+69 LHFILP
-75 PIVVVSDWILMGLVV
+75 PILVVSDWLLMALII

-96 TLVTVAAGG
+96 TLVCVATGSL
-105 LIITTSEL
+105 LIVTSVMRL
-113 RLKVYWGS
+113 RVGWGVIQS
-121 AQAIG
+121 MG
-126 IILVVLLVRPEI
+126 IVIVMFLIRPEV
-138 AKLVPSQAAILSS
+138 AKLVPAQAAALAD
-151 RLPIFILALFGIVA
+151 RVPIFVIALFGVVA

-171 IQKQIGAQEA
+171 LQQQIKGQEA
-181 QLLAEKINRESQ
+181 QLLAEKKNRERQ
-193 LMDMQERTRAIYDMA
+193 IVDMQDRTKAIYDMA

-233 DKKREIPEKLVSMVL
+233 DKNREIPEKLVSMVL
-248 LFRASD
+248 LFRSSD
-254 NYLHVV
+254 NQLHVV

-275 GLDGVMGE
+275 GLDGFIGE
-283 ALKQTI
+283 ALKETI
-289 PVFGDSPRKDEEL
+289 PVFGDNPRKDAEL
-302 GNFVAFQTMRSVMCV
+302 GNFVAFQTMRSVMCI

-337 AFTNEH
+337 AFTGEH
-343 IELLTAIGSQATIAL
+343 TELLTAIGSQATIAL
-358 QNSHLYQ
+358 QNAHLYQ

-412 VNPTQV
+412 RNPDEV
-418 PVELRKVE
+418 PNELRKIE
-426 EIARKTTKEIR
+426 DLARKTTKEIR

-466 SYDQPVTVRVSRDA
+466 AYEQPVTVRVANSAERA
-480 DRYLDAHQQGVIFY
+480 LDSHQQGVIFY

-506 AQADMITVNV
+506 AKASMITVNV

-521 VILVN
+521 VVLVN
-526 ISDNGVGFYTTEAE
+526 ISDNGVGFDTTEAE
-540 KKAMDRGG
+540 KKAMERGG

-561 VGGTLRMESAS
+561 VGGTLRMESAA

-582 PIKDK
+582 PIKS
-587 AGDGSSTTMKAQT
+587 AESSNTSLKAQS
-600 SAMRQASGKTT
+600 SAMRQATGKTT
-611 KLEAAAM
+611 KLEAVAL
-618 ERVRQ
+618 ERIRR
-623 QSGNK
+623 QSGN